1 MNQVPI
7 AKSGLLNIDK
17 PKGITSY
24 DVVDVLKKIFPK
36 TKIGHTGTL
45 DPIATGV
52 LQICIGDATKLTNLL
67 SAQEKRYHVKMLL
80 GVETDSYDIT
90 GKIVF
95 ASVVFKDEIYIKE
108 RIKRFV
114 GKQKQVPPLYSAIR
128 IDGKRAYQYARE
140 NKKIDLTP
148 RDIEIYSIDNI
159 IVDLKRNEVS
169 FDVHC
174 SKGTYIRSLVND
186 IGKKIGCGA
195 TMLELRRISNGNFS
209 IKDSVKLYD
218 YIKFDY
224 FEMQKKIISIE
235 DYFEDFKKIEL
246 SENDFVKLINGV
258 MLDFKEKDKYVKIYV
273 QKRYVGLGVI
283 NNNKLKR
290 YILQS

>member
-209 IKDSVKLYD
+209 IKYSVKLYD